1 MEERLSSEEV
11 ISKIVKLSKEIR
23 DIYSQFDENGEHLS
37 VVINVKDR
45 YILVN
50 NDYWNKELDKKVQVF
65 LDGDRYV

>member
-1 MEERLSSEEV
+1 MEERLSREEV

-37 VVINVKDR
+37 VVINVKDK

-50 NDYWNKELDKKVQVF
+50 NDYWNKELDKKVQLF

>member
-1 MEERLSSEEV
+1 MEERLSREEV

-23 DIYSQFDENGEHLS
+23 DIYSQYDEDGEYLS
-37 VVINVKDR
+37 VVINVKDK

-65 LDGDRYV
+65 LDGDMYV